1 MSLSNLQNSIVGIM
15 GLGVVGDSV
24 QHYFERAEQ
33 QIRIYDPIRGLG
45 SVEAI
50 NEADVVFI
58 CVPTPYLPEKGFD
71 DSALENAISLL
82 EGSKIVVIKSTV
94 LPGTTEA
101 YQTRYS
107 QHQFLFSPEFLRE
120 AHARIDFLR
129 PDRQIVGY
137 TAQTR
142 HLADAVLAMLPS
154 APYMEVMGAR
164 EAEMAKYMTNTF
176 LALKVTFANEIF
188 DLCNSLDVEYN
199 IVREAVTGDLRIG
212 DSHLDVNDDG
222 YRGYGG
228 RSFPKDTKALLELG
242 ERMQV
247 PLRLLRTADRINE
260 SLLPPSTEPPALR
273 LLPVPAHDVTKT
285 EPLEGQAA

>member
-15 GLGVVGDSV
+15 GLGVVGDGV

-33 QIRIYDPIRGLG
+33 EIRVYDPNRGLG
-45 SVEAI
+45 SVESI

-58 CVPTPYLPEKGFD
+58 CVPTPYLPERGFD

-107 QHQFLFSPEFLRE
+107 QHHLLFNPEFLRE

-129 PDRQIVGY
+129 PDRQIIGY

-142 HLADAVLAMLPS
+142 HLADAVLTMLPA

-164 EAEMAKYMTNTF
+164 EAEMAKYMTNAF

-188 DLCNSLDVEYN
+188 DLCTSLDVEYEK
-199 IVREAVTGDLRIG
+199 VREAVTADLRIG
-212 DSHLDVNDDG
+212 DSHLNVNDGG

-228 RSFPKDTKALLELG
+228 KCFPKDTKALLELG

-247 PLRLLRTADRINE
+247 PLRLLRTADRIND
-260 SLLPPSTEPPALR
+260 SLLPPSTEPPVLR
-273 LLPVPAHDVTKT
+273 LLPVTAREEA
-285 EPLEGQAA
+285 EPETLDGQAA